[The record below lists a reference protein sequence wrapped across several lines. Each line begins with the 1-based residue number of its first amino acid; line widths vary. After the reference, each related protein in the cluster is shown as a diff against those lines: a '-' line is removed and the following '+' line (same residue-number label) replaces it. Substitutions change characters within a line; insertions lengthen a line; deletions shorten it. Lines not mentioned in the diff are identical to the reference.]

1 MFRFGLNHPYR
12 GLDATDFKGE
22 TDQPV
27 TNTKNDDILK

>member
-12 GLDATDFKGE
+12 GLDATGE

-27 TNTKNDDILK
+27 TNTNNDDILK